1 MLISRYGVTKPFHE
15 RGKDVRLRDC
25 SSTASGSPSHDY
37 EHWRFDGRRV
47 KVFRD
52 DYEEV
57 GVDFVSAEDPHTA
70 AWKMVPRWNN
80 GSGQESESLREAN
93 DARRATSFSSG
104 DILIVIRSDCE
115 EREMYISDGLSL
127 APINFV

>member
-1 MLISRYGVTKPFHE
+1 MASQSH
-15 RGKDVRLRDC
+15 
-25 SSTASGSPSHDY
+25 STNEAKMYDY
-37 EHWRFDGRRV
+37 EIAVRQHQGRRPMIRNTGDSTDIELE
-47 KVFRD
+47 VFRD

-80 GSGQESESLREAN
+80 GSGQESEAFREAN